1 MKQIWYEEELAQ
13 YWSLTYEEIELLKTK
28 PQKHYLAFCVQLKYY
43 QYYGVFP
50 KDEKE
55 LAYSSLQYLSEQ
67 LDIDHTSI
75 PPYDW
80 ENRTARRHRQEILT
94 FLNIMK
100 LDSKGRINLMGY
112 LTNDIFPKGIL
123 VTEAFEYVLEWLH
136 QNKIQSPAIAQLE
149 RIIATSHSK
158 FRESLFRKITKGIS
172 HDSKTII
179 DDCLEDKQGTVEFTF
194 LKSDPGRVSLDSV
207 LKEIEKLE
215 FINFLKIPEQQLS
228 SLNPKLMTH
237 IRSRVLSETAWEIK
251 RHPPTIRYALM
262 SVFFYTRRSEIIDG
276 LIELLIQIIHRLS
289 VKAEKKI
296 FKILMQDFRK
306 VYGKNTLLGQ
316 IAEASL
322 NSPDSS
328 VREVVYPIAGIQTLS
343 NLVKEYKSSG
353 KGYQKDVHRKI
364 RSSYGSH
371 YRRMVPKILGS
382 ITFCSNNILH
392 QPILDALRWLEN
404 HKNSNTQ
411 YYYFYDNIPID
422 DIVRPK
428 DYEIIIETDDKGEKR
443 INRINYEIC
452 VLQAL
457 REKLRCKEIWVQG
470 ADKYR
475 NPDQD
480 LPQDFNT
487 NREFYYNDLG
497 ITQDIQEF
505 IDNIKENMS
514 QALYSLDRSIP
525 DNKKLRLLSR
535 NKNNISLSPLEEQ
548 PEPGNINKMKGQI
561 QSVWPMTSL
570 LDILKEADMRIGFTE
585 CFKTQRSSERLN
597 RDELQ
602 KRLLL
607 ALYGLGTN
615 TGLKRISSG
624 RHGVNYK
631 ELLHT
636 RKFYIYKTAL
646 REAISKVANAIFKIR
661 NPAIWGEGTTACASD
676 SKKFGS
682 WDQNLM
688 TEWHIRYGGRGV
700 MIYWHVENK
709 STCIYSQLKRCS
721 SSEVASMI
729 EGVLRHCTE
738 MSIDKHYVDTHG
750 QSEVAFAFSYLLGFN
765 LMPRLK
771 NIAKQKLYIPDIGS
785 AKNFQ
790 NLTPILTRPINWEL
804 IAQQYDQM
812 VQYTTALKQGT
823 ADPEAILRRFTKGNI
838 THPTYRVL
846 SELGKAVKTIFLCK
860 YLEKEELRREIHE
873 GLNVVEN
880 WNSANSFIFFG
891 KGGEVSTNRLEDQ
904 ELSVLS
910 LHLVQ
915 ICLVYVNT
923 LMIQQVISTEE
934 WKHILTPE
942 DYRALSPLIYTHVN
956 PYGVFELDMNERLSI
971 TAS

>member
-1 MKQIWYEEELAQ
+1 MKQIWNEEELAQ
-13 YWSLTYEEIELLKTK
+13 HWSLIYEELELLKTK
-28 PQKHYLAFCVQLKYY
+28 PQKHHLIFCVQLKYY
-43 QYYGVFP
+43 KNYGTFP
-50 KDEKE
+50 ENEKE
-55 LAYSSLQYLSEQ
+55 LSEIPLQYISEQ
-67 LDIDHTSI
+67 LDISDDIFS
-75 PPYDW
+75 YEW
-80 ENRTARRHRQEILT
+80 ESRTARRHRQEILT
-94 FLNIMK
+94 FLKIRK
-100 LDSKGRINLMGY
+100 LDSIDRAKLINW
-112 LTNDIFPKGIL
+112 LTDEIFPKGIPP
-123 VTEAFEYVLEWLH
+123 TETFGYILDWLY
-136 QNKIQSPAIAQLE
+136 QNKIHRLTVFQIE
-149 RIIATSHSK
+149 KIIITSYS
-158 FRESLFRKITKGIS
+158 RFRKVLFGKIAKEVCE
-172 HDSKTII
+172 DSRCII
-179 DDCLEDKQGTVEFTF
+179 DHCLEDKTESINFSF

-215 FINFLKIPEQQLS
+215 LINILKIPSKQLD
-228 SLNPKLMTH
+228 SLNPKIMND
-237 IRSRVLSETAWEIK
+237 IKSRVLSETAWEIK
-251 RHPPTIRYALM
+251 RHPPAIRYTLM
-262 SVFFYTRRSEIIDG
+262 SVFFYTRRSEIIDS

-289 VKAEKKI
+289 VKAEKKV
-296 FKILMQDFRK
+296 FKVLMQDFRK
-306 VYGKNTLLGQ
+306 VYGKNTLLGR

-322 NSPDSS
+322 NNPDSS
-328 VREVVYPIAGIQTLS
+328 VKEVVYPIAGVQTLS

-353 KGYQKDVHRKI
+353 KGYQKEIHKKI

-371 YRRMVPKILGS
+371 YRRMVPKILSS
-382 ITFCSNNILH
+382 ITFCSNNIMH

-404 HKNSNTQ
+404 HKNSNIQ
-411 YYYFYDNIPID
+411 YYYFSDSIPING
-422 DIVRPK
+422 IVRPK

-457 REKLRCKEIWVQG
+457 REKLRCKEIWVHG

-480 LPQDFNT
+480 LLQDFNI
-487 NREFYYNDLG
+487 NRDFYYKDLG
-497 ITQDIQEF
+497 ITQDIREF
-505 IDNIKENMS
+505 IDTIKENMC
-514 QALYSLDRSIP
+514 QALNSLNKSIP
-525 DNKKLRLLSR
+525 DNKKLRLLPN
-535 NKNNISLSPLEEQ
+535 NKNHISLSPLTEQ
-548 PEPGNINKMKGQI
+548 AEPSNINKMKGQI
-561 QSVWPMTSL
+561 QTVWPMTSL
-570 LDILKEADMRIGFTE
+570 LDILKEADLRIGFTE

-624 RHGVNYK
+624 RHGVSYK
-631 ELLHT
+631 ELLHI

-646 REAISKVANAIFKIR
+646 REAIGKVANAIFKIR
-661 NPAIWGEGTTACASD
+661 NPTIWGEGTTACASD

-700 MIYWHVENK
+700 MIYWHVEKK

-738 MSIDKHYVDTHG
+738 MSIDKQYVDTHG

-771 NIAKQKLYIPDIGS
+771 NIAKQKLYSPDIGL
-785 AKNFQ
+785 AYNFQ
-790 NLTPILTRPINWEL
+790 NLSPILTRPINWEL

-838 THPTYRVL
+838 THPTYRAL
-846 SELGKAVKTIFLCK
+846 SELGKAIKTIFLCE

-891 KGGEVSTNRLEDQ
+891 KGGEVATNRLEDQ

-923 LMIQQVISTEE
+923 LMIQQIVSAEE
-934 WKHILTPE
+934 WKHVLTQE
-942 DYRALSPLIYTHVN
+942 DYRALSPLIYAHVN
-956 PYGVFELDMNERLSI
+956 PYGVFELNMNERLSI
-971 TAS
+971 TGS